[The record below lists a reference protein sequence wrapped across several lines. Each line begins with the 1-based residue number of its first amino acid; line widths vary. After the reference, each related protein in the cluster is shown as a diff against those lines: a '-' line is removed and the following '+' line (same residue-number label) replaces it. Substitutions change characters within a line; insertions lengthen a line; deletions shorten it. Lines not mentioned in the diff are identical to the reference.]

1 MNKVTTLILFVFG
14 IAFNDLT
21 AQETIVNGG
30 FNNWNQTQYKVP
42 NKWMVIGSVG
52 MDSSKTAGNSRGI
65 KLSNNVSN
73 KTISYALEVG
83 AEYPKVLNGGYPVS
97 GTPTSIK
104 INYNSSALGNDTAI
118 VIVGFTKGVDP
129 MPLILQQFYITADA
143 SGSADNSITVPLTY
157 IHQLPGLVADSA
169 FIYIASSV
177 ASGTPNSSGSISIYN
192 ISFPDGKTANTANLD
207 FESWGG
213 LSVLK
218 PSSWYTSFDA
228 YEEKVGKMSGVQQ
241 FVLQTP
247 SARSGNAVVLKQW
260 PVAMQTGTEIY
271 PTWLVSQN
279 PSLPVGA
286 MDIPSFAVNQRYVSL
301 RGFWKGNLSTGD
313 RVSVMVNFFDADT
326 LVGSGMFSQNSTA
339 TIPSTYTLFNEN
351 IVWVPGYTATPKKA
365 TVGAFLTD
373 STFQRAS
380 AASSLVY
387 LEDLSLNMYSAQVNQ
402 IKSDVGITLFPNPTD
417 GEFTIRASQPIK
429 RITMINTVGQ
439 VVYQNKVADLNEVRC
454 TIPAGENNLL
464 WVVIEGNDFC
474 ITKGLSVK

>member
-1 MNKVTTLILFVFG
+1 MNKIITVLLIVFG
-14 IAFNDLT
+14 ITFKCLN
-21 AQETIVNGG
+21 AQETIINGG
-30 FNNWNQTQYKVP
+30 FNNWNQTQFKVP

-52 MDSSKTAGNSRGI
+52 MDSSKTSGNNRGI
-65 KLSNNVSN
+65 KLTNNLST

-83 AEYPKVLNGGYPVS
+83 GDYPKVLNGGYSVS
-97 GTPTSIK
+97 GTPSSIK
-104 INYNSSALGNDTAI
+104 INYNSSALGNDTALI
-118 VIVGFTKGVDP
+118 IVGFTKGIDP
-129 MPLILQQFYITADA
+129 MPLILQQFYITPDA
-143 SGSADNSITVPLTY
+143 PGSADNSITVPLTY
-157 IHQLPGLVADSA
+157 IHTIPGLVADSA

-177 ASGTPNSSGSISIYN
+177 ATGTPNSSGSISIYN

-218 PSSWYTSFDA
+218 PASWYTSFDA
-228 YEEKVGKMSGVQQ
+228 YEEKVVKMAGVQQ

-247 SARSGNAVVLKQW
+247 SARSGKAVILKQW
-260 PVAMQTGTEIY
+260 PVVMQSGTEIY
-271 PTWLVSQN
+271 PTWLISQN

-301 RGFWKGNLSTGD
+301 RGYWKGNLSTGD

-326 LVGSGMFSQNSTA
+326 LVGSGLFSQNSTS
-339 TIPSTYTLFNEN
+339 TIPSNYTLFNEN

-380 AASSLVY
+380 AASSLIY
-387 LEDLSLNMYSAQVNQ
+387 LEDLSLNMYSANVNHV
-402 IKSDVGITLFPNPTD
+402 KNEVGITLFPNPSD
-417 GEFTIRASQPIK
+417 GEFTVRASQPIK

-439 VVYQNKVADLNEVRC
+439 VVYQTKVDDMNELRC
-454 TIPAGENNLL
+454 NIPGGENKLL